1 MSFDPAAIQALD
13 TTGTA
18 PQMWLTA
25 TKIVYDSF
33 LAKAWKLPYLQAAYS
48 ISRPP
53 MVILWN
59 QTCHIAGHF
68 SDFMAHASPRLWLC
82 ACMAGEAWKSQT
94 QLPSFHIRSYRVH
107 GITLAWHP
115 YCPKCRA
122 SPKSQIFKIPFLL
135 QITSRMKASASWSKL
150 QSSTFLQTPFP
161 NFKWKLETPAEFP
174 KTRSCPTKCWK
185 SSNPDAQST
194 VNGDAP
200 HHTATDARGTSS
212 LPQRNVAGRWVPW
225 ALAKLGDKSCG
236 HHHDNTSKQ
245 SETNLE
251 TKELVLNVL
260 HDHIDMMHGVP
271 KHLGTKN

>member
-48 ISRPP
+48 LSRPLV
-53 MVILWN
+53 VILWN

-94 QLPSFHIRSYRVH
+94 QLPSFHIRSYRVP

-161 NFKWKLETPAEFP
+161 NFKWKLETPAEFCAGAP
-174 KTRSCPTKCWK
+174 VQQNVGSLQIPMH
-185 SSNPDAQST
+185 NPLWMEMRHTTQQLTQEALHLCHSET
-194 VNGDAP
+194 LLGDEYLEP
-200 HHTATDARGTSS
+200 WQNWGIK
-212 LPQRNVAGRWVPW
+212 VAGTTMTTLQSKVKQIWKPRS
-225 ALAKLGDKSCG
+225 SCSMYSM
-236 HHHDNTSKQ
+236 T
-245 SETNLE
+245 
-251 TKELVLNVL
+251 
-260 HDHIDMMHGVP
+260 I
-271 KHLGTKN
+271 